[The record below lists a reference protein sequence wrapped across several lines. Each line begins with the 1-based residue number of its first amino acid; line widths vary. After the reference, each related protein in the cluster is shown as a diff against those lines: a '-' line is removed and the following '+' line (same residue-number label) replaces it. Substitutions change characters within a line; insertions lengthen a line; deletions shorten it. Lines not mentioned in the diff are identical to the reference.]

1 MMKEQMS
8 KSRFPAMAQGSANL
22 LNAASANLPNSA
34 SPVLIDSRG
43 KKYSSGISDEILDEI
58 QVAMPPY
65 KDEHVLVS
73 KL

>member
-1 MMKEQMS
+1 MMKEQML

-22 LNAASANLPNSA
+22 LNSA
-34 SPVLIDSRG
+34 SPMLIDSKG
-43 KKYSSGISDEILDEI
+43 KKYSSGINDEILDEI